1 MTRKL
6 IRLDVEDKVRALG
19 RVELFEE
26 CSEEELAE
34 IAATAHLLGFDDGE
48 LIIPEGE
55 EGLGFYLIMSGTARV
70 IRGEEEIDQL
80 SPGGFFGEV
89 ALIEGTPRT
98 ASVYALGHTVC
109 LGLLRS
115 DFRAL
120 MVRHPRI
127 AMRILEEEGR
137 RLPPSVR

>member
-6 IRLDVEDKVRALG
+6 IRLDVEDKARALAPLD
-19 RVELFEE
+19 LFDD
-26 CSEEELAE
+26 CSAEELSE
-34 IAATAHLLGFDDGE
+34 IASGSHLLGFDDGE

-55 EGLGFYLIMSGTARV
+55 EGLGFYLVMSGSARV
-70 IRGEEEIDQL
+70 VRGGEEIDL
-80 SPGGFFGEV
+80 LESGEFFGEV

-98 ASVYALGHTVC
+98 ASVFAQGHTVC

-120 MVRHPRI
+120 LVRHPRI

-137 RLPPSVR
+137 RLPPAVR